1 MSAID
6 HVTANDKRDECMYV
20 TSMCRVS
27 MFGKHLRKLGSIL
40 TSLKTP
46 KFAFK
51 AKILTLGTEE
61 LGLVAFVSACN
72 AIYKRKF
79 YGSLRNQH
87 G

>member
-1 MSAID
+1 M
-6 HVTANDKRDECMYV
+6 
-20 TSMCRVS
+20 
-27 MFGKHLRKLGSIL
+27 
-40 TSLKTP
+40 KTP

-51 AKILTLGTEE
+51 AKTLTLGTEE

>member
-51 AKILTLGTEE
+51 AKILTLGTME
-61 LGLVAFVSACN
+61 LGLAFVSACN
-72 AIYKRKF
+72 AIYKRKCH
-79 YGSLRNQH
+79 GSLRDQH